1 MKSSEDNRMTRV
13 IVRRVVAIVVGLAL
27 GLFVALSVS
36 YAIGGSL
43 KGFTLIGVVVGTVC
57 GFAIQAL
64 IFRRL
69 QQGDRTE
76 YPRCG
81 HCGYNLTG
89 HKDLP
94 EMDELNC
101 PECGHR
107 FAEAGVVRPAQ
118 LHPRRIK
125 LIRRALAAASLL
137 SLIALFVVWVY
148 VLVTHVPKSG
158 FDRQSQVLTA
168 CIVVIAALVAALT
181 WRRTRLRA
189 RNRSSLK

>member
-1 MKSSEDNRMTRV
+1 MMSSEDNRMTRL
-13 IVRRVVAIVVGLAL
+13 IVRRVVVIVVALAL

-43 KGFTLIGVVVGTVC
+43 KGFALIGVVVGTVC
-57 GFAIQAL
+57 
-64 IFRRL
+64 FRRL

-89 HKDLP
+89 HKDFP
-94 EMDELNC
+94 EMDELIC

-107 FAEAGVVRPAQ
+107 FAEAGVVRPDQ
-118 LHPRRIK
+118 LHPKRIR
-125 LIRRALAAASLL
+125 LIRRAIAAISML
-137 SLIALFVVWVY
+137 SLIVLFVVWAY
-148 VLVTHVPKSG
+148 VLVTRVPKSG
-158 FDRQSQVLTA
+158 FDRQSQVLTV

-181 WRRTRLRA
+181 WRRMRRCR
-189 RNRSSLK
+189 RNRSSVK

>member
-1 MKSSEDNRMTRV
+1 MTSSEDNRIAGV
-13 IVRRVVAIVVGLAL
+13 IVRRVVAIVVALSL

-36 YAIGGSL
+36 YALGGSL
-43 KGFTLIGVVVGTVC
+43 KGFALIGVVVGTVC

-69 QQGDRTE
+69 QQGDRAE

-94 EMDELNC
+94 EMDELIC
-101 PECGHR
+101 PECGLR
-107 FAEAGVVRPAQ
+107 FAQAGVVRPDQ

-125 LIRRALAAASLL
+125 LIRRAIAVALLL
-137 SLIALFVVWVY
+137 SLIVLFLVWVY
-148 VLVTHVPKSG
+148 VLVTHVPRSG

-168 CIVVIAALVAALT
+168 CIVVIAALVAACT
-181 WRRTRLRA
+181 WRRMRR
-189 RNRSSLK
+189 RR